1 MTSTIIRSPYPDVTI
16 PDVALPAFVF
26 ADAAKHAAKPALID
40 GPSGRAITYR
50 ELVGGAR
57 LVAGGLAARGF
68 QRGEVFAIY
77 CPNLPEYAVAFYG
90 VLLAG
95 GINTT
100 INPLYTVEELA
111 AQLNDAG
118 ASHLLT
124 VPPFLDK
131 AMEAAGR
138 SGVREVFVLGEAAGA
153 TPFAALLRAGRQ
165 PPEVTIDPQTDLAV
179 LPYSSGTTGLPKGV
193 MLTHHNLVAN
203 LSQLQPV
210 LDMHQDDVGVAVLPF
225 FHIYGLTVL
234 MAAALWRGATLVT
247 MPRFDLEQFLTIV
260 QDYRVTAAAV
270 VPPMMLALAK
280 HPLVDRFDLS
290 ALQFIG
296 SGAAPLD
303 AELEEACAKR
313 LGCLTAQGYGL
324 TETSPVL
331 TTQAAE
337 EARIRHG
344 SAGQLVPN
352 TEAKVVDPAT
362 GEALGRDQDGEL
374 CFRGPQVM
382 RGYLHRPAETAQLL
396 DPEGWLHSGDIGH
409 VDDDGYF
416 YVVDRVKELIKYKG
430 LQIAPAELEAVL
442 VAHPAIA
449 DAAVVRVPD
458 EQAGEVP
465 KAFVVATAEL
475 SATEVMDYVA
485 ERVAPHK
492 KVRHVEF
499 IDQIPRSLSG
509 KILRRVLMERDQ

>member
-1 MTSTIIRSPYPDVTI
+1 
-16 PDVALPAFVF
+16 
-26 ADAAKHAAKPALID
+26 
-40 GPSGRAITYR
+40 
-50 ELVGGAR
+50 
-57 LVAGGLAARGF
+57 
-68 QRGEVFAIY
+68 
-77 CPNLPEYAVAFYG
+77 
-90 VLLAG
+90 
-95 GINTT
+95 
-100 INPLYTVEELA
+100 
-111 AQLNDAG
+111 
-118 ASHLLT
+118 
-124 VPPFLDK
+124 
-131 AMEAAGR
+131 
-138 SGVREVFVLGEAAGA
+138 
-153 TPFAALLRAGRQ
+153 
-165 PPEVTIDPQTDLAV
+165 
-179 LPYSSGTTGLPKGV
+179 
-193 MLTHHNLVAN
+193 
-203 LSQLQPV
+203 
-210 LDMHQDDVGVAVLPF
+210 
-225 FHIYGLTVL
+225 
-234 MAAALWRGATLVT
+234 MAAALWQGGTLVT
-247 MPRFDLEQFLTIV
+247 MPRFDLEQFLTIL
-260 QDYRVTAAAV
+260 QDHRVTAAAV
-270 VPPMMLALAK
+270 VPPIMLALAK

-290 ALQFIG
+290 ALRFLG

-352 TEAKVVDPAT
+352 TEAKVVDPGT

-374 CFRGPQVM
+374 CFRGPQVT

-396 DPEGWLHSGDIGH
+396 DREGWLHSGDVGH

-442 VAHPAIA
+442 VSHPAVA
-449 DAAVVRVPD
+449 DAAVVRISD

-465 KAFVVATAEL
+465 KAFVVATADL
-475 SATEVMDYVA
+475 AAHEVMDYVA

-492 KVRHVEF
+492 RVRHVEF

-509 KILRRVLMERDQ
+509 KILRRVLMERDRQTRSRRATRPHNWTR